1 MQSRCSRV
9 QDYKHGAVNEQN
21 GSTHLLRWLLL
32 RVLASFCL
40 DSSDSP
46 LDSTRPP
53 SLIPFPA
60 IPPQLS
66 PAPTRPPSVLA
77 VGLGGDTGAVS
88 DQQSHCASAGH
99 RDRHAGGAHGPRAR
113 LVGGGVALVG
123 VGAHVTLELRG
134 RLALY
139 PAQLAEQHAAGPCPA
154 ESPPR
159 PAALLPLL
167 AVVLLGVDTQVGEGG
182 EACGTRAYRHVK
194 AW

>member
-1 MQSRCSRV
+1 MAPPTCPCFLLPR
-9 QDYKHGAVNEQN
+9 
-21 GSTHLLRWLLL
+21 LLRLPPRLHPTSL
-32 RVLASFCL
+32 QSHP
-40 DSSDSP
+40 SSP
-46 LDSTRPP
+46 LPP
-53 SLIPFPA
+53 LA
-60 IPPQLS
+60 
-66 PAPTRPPSVLA
+66 PPSVLA

-113 LVGGGVALVG
+113 LVGGGVALAG

-139 PAQLAEQHAAGPCPA
+139 PAQLAEQHAAGPGPA

-167 AVVLLGVDTQVGEGG
+167 AVVLLGVDAQVGEGG
-182 EACGTRAYRHVK
+182 EACGTRAHGHVK
-194 AW
+194 AG

>member
-1 MQSRCSRV
+1 MKKVPSQCSRV
-9 QDYKHGAVNEQN
+9 QDYKHGGVNEQN

-40 DSSDSP
+40 DSP
-46 LDSTRPP
+46 RPP

-60 IPPQLS
+60 VPPQLP

-99 RDRHAGGAHGPRAR
+99 RHRHAGGAHGPRAR

-123 VGAHVTLELRG
+123 VGAHVTLELCG

-139 PAQLAEQHAAGPCPA
+139 TAQLAEQHATGPCPA

-167 AVVLLGVDTQVGEGG
+167 AVVLLGVDAQVGEGG
-182 EACGTRAYRHVK
+182 EACGTRAHRHVK
-194 AW
+194 AG

>member
-1 MQSRCSRV
+1 MAPLMSRMDPHTC
-9 QDYKHGAVNEQN
+9 HG
-21 GSTHLLRWLLL
+21 GSSYVSLLPF
-32 RVLASFCL
+32 AST
-40 DSSDSP
+40 P
-46 LDSTRPP
+46 PTPP
-53 SLIPFPA
+53 STPPHLPA
-60 IPPQLS
+60 VPPQLS

-113 LVGGGVALVG
+113 LVGGGVALAG

-139 PAQLAEQHAAGPCPA
+139 PAQLAEQHAAGPGPA

-167 AVVLLGVDTQVGEGG
+167 AVVLLGVDAQVGEGG
-182 EACGTRAYRHVK
+182 EACGTRAHGHVK
-194 AW
+194 AG